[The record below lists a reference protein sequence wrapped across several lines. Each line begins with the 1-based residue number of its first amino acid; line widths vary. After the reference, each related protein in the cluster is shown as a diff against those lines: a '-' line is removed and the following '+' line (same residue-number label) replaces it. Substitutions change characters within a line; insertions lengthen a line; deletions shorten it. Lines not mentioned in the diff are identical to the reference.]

1 MLPSLS
7 DQSLACSVL
16 PDDCSLSIHA
26 VPNQICRRAV
36 TCQPD
41 TYITHI
47 DLQAVML
54 FTLHYWKLTPKSKL
68 VVSYAGVLCKC
79 AWKIYGNQE
88 TIDVN
93 SFVFDHIFICT
104 YVEYYRFQ
112 YMYALM

>member
-1 MLPSLS
+1 MGAIGSVDVNL
-7 DQSLACSVL
+7 DNLATR
-16 PDDCSLSIHA
+16 A
-26 VPNQICRRAV
+26 ICAG
-36 TCQPD
+36 
-41 TYITHI
+41 H
-47 DLQAVML
+47 LAS
-54 FTLHYWKLTPKSKL
+54 WKLTPKSKL

-104 YVEYYRFQ
+104 YVEYNRFQ